1 MLSACN
7 SANIDFGFMV
17 FFSGI
22 KVSFYF
28 FIPDC
33 KVGMF
38 RDNPILYVRIYLRF
52 FETCSCLSVYDFFLK
67 NNRK

>member
-1 MLSACN
+1 
-7 SANIDFGFMV
+7 MV

-38 RDNPILYVRIYLRF
+38 RKIPILDVRIDLRF
-52 FETCSCLSVYDFFLK
+52 FEICSRLSVYDFFLK

>member
-1 MLSACN
+1 
-7 SANIDFGFMV
+7 MV